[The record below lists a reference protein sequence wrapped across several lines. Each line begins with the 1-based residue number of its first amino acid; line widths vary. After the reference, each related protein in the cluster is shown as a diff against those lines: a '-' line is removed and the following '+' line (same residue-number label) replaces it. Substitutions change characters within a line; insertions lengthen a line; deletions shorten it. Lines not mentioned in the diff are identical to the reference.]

1 MLITTNAIVLTKI
14 RFNDNDLIVKCYTN
28 DKGITSYILKG
39 ILKSKK
45 NNKKIAYFQPLSTSI
60 RDRL

>member
-39 ILKSKK
+39 IL
-45 NNKKIAYFQPLSTSI
+45 NIYTI
-60 RDRL
+60 